1 MTARGPRALLVLL
14 VLVVLTAGAATAQ
27 NGGERLQVDVRR
39 VRVSL
44 GFSGQK
50 VFIFG
55 HVPEGT
61 RRVVTV
67 IEAPGRGPVRLM
79 EKGRVGPFWLGVRQ
93 YAVSGLPG
101 LYLVELSCPGG
112 NVLRECPEEDP
123 LGAANRELA
132 AVGVMVGP
140 EAIVSRASVE
150 VLQGGG
156 GARDLERLLDGLW
169 ELESS
174 LGLWGVDPNRIRLN
188 DEGMYYFEARLPAH
202 APEGKYTITSWFL
215 GLPAG
220 PRSASSE
227 LFVRRWGLVAWLSRL
242 AARHPWIYALI
253 TVGIALAAGWLAG
266 AVFRRR
272 TDH

>member
-1 MTARGPRALLVLL
+1 MTGRRVGIF
-14 VLVVLTAGAATAQ
+14 VVLAALAATVGATPR
-27 NGGERLQVDVRR
+27 NGSERLRVDVRR

-44 GFSGQK
+44 GFCGQK
-50 VFIFG
+50 IFIFG
-55 HVPEGT
+55 RVPEGT

-93 YAVSGLPG
+93 YAVSGIPG

-112 NVLRECPEEDP
+112 NVLGPCPENDP
-123 LGAANRELA
+123 LAAANRELA

-140 EAIVSRASVE
+140 EALAARARVE

-156 GARDLERLLDGLW
+156 GAEAVGRLLEGLW
-169 ELESS
+169 ELEES

-188 DEGMYYFEARLPAH
+188 ADGMYYFEARLPAH

-215 GLPAG
+215 GLPGG
-220 PRSASSE
+220 PETASTE

-242 AARHPWIYALI
+242 AARHPWTYALI
-253 TVGIALAAGWLAG
+253 TVGIALGAGWLAG

>member
-1 MTARGPRALLVLL
+1 MAARKLGFLLVLL
-14 VLVVLTAGAATAQ
+14 LLAAGGVEAQ
-27 NGGERLQVDVRR
+27 NGGEHLRVDVRR

-55 HVPEGT
+55 RVPEGT

-112 NVLRECPEEDP
+112 NVLHNCPEQDP
-123 LGAANRELA
+123 LREANRELA
-132 AVGVMVGP
+132 AVGVVVGP
-140 EAIVSRASVE
+140 EAVAARARVE
-150 VLQGGG
+150 VLQGDG
-156 GARDLERLLDGLW
+156 GAEAIGRLLGGLW
-169 ELESS
+169 KLESS

-188 DEGMYYFEARLPAH
+188 GDGMYYFEARLPAH

-215 GLPAG
+215 GLPGGPQSAG
-220 PRSASSE
+220 TE

-242 AARHPWIYALI
+242 AARHPWVYALI
-253 TVGIALAAGWLAG
+253 TVGIALGAGWLAG